1 MQEQILAALRRGDA
15 DEALALAQALL
26 EAEPQA
32 SGTHRLLAM
41 VLHARGDRDA
51 ALAAVETAIGIDP
64 EDAQAH
70 FQRGVILGGARDLA
84 AAGDA
89 LDEAIRLDPNQFGA
103 YILQAQFALGRGDL
117 DEAARLATLANRL
130 QPGHPWL
137 GAVQGMVA
145 LGRGRADE
153 ALATLSQA
161 AGQAPDDPQ
170 VLLPLALAYNAR
182 GHHAFAEQ
190 ALRKLVEHH
199 GGALPWRL
207 MLAETLAR
215 QGRAAEGLET
225 LAPALEDT
233 DAIAPA
239 VSRLAGEL
247 ALSAGRPGEALPW
260 LRRSLAAMPHDA
272 RALATAVAAW
282 QRLGDREDAR
292 DTLEG
297 VLAGGSRSAAPWR
310 ARLAFASDMVDAGE
324 VAARWALAM
333 PEATDP
339 LEARMDI
346 ALRTGEDDQAL
357 ALAKELAAK
366 VPGSSAAHSVIVQ
379 VLQRRDP
386 EQAIA
391 HVAGLLEEAGDDAS
405 RDTLGAWLALLED
418 GAGHAARAV
427 ARWESLGAKRIPSML
442 PLPPASPPPGETPA
456 GALPEAASPAGAG
469 RIETVFLWG
478 PPGSCVENV
487 ASMLSAVKGF
497 RTDRMIPA
505 APNDVFQRFDSIL
518 KLSTGELDPAQA
530 AADWR
535 ATLRTRG
542 ADGTHVIEWLVWWDN
557 ALLRVLRGHVPD
569 GALLFAVR
577 DPRDMLL
584 QWAAFG
590 SPMQLAMPSMLEAA
604 RWLAQRLAQVSEA
617 ASLYRVAL
625 LRLDGIESDEAG
637 LAAALSQAMGVQ
649 IAVAGRPLS
658 RMHFASGHW
667 RRYADVLAEPFA
679 LLAPAAKA
687 LGYPED

>member
-84 AAGDA
+84 AAADA

-190 ALRKLVEHH
+190 ALRKLVDGH
-199 GGALPWRL
+199 GGPLPWRML
-207 MLAETLAR
+207 LAETLAR
-215 QGRAAEGLET
+215 QGRAGEGLDA
-225 LAPALEDT
+225 LAPALAEPGQ
-233 DAIAPA
+233 APVA
-239 VSRLAGEL
+239 AQRLAGEL
-247 ALSAGRPGEALPW
+247 ELAAGRPAQALAW
-260 LRRSLAAMPHDA
+260 LQRVLAAQPHDA
-272 RALATAVAAW
+272 RTLAAAMASW
-282 QRLGDREDAR
+282 RQLGDRDGARAGLDA
-292 DTLEG
+292 L
-297 VLAGGSRSAAPWR
+297 LAEQPASPALWR
-310 ARLAFASDMVDAGE
+310 ARLTVESGDIAQARDVVE
-324 VAARWALAM
+324 RWTAALPDSR
-333 PEATDP
+333 EAQ
-339 LEARMDI
+339 EARMGV
-346 ALRTGEDDQAL
+346 ALQAGDEDGAL
-357 ALAKELAAK
+357 ALARELAART
-366 VPGSSAAHSVIVQ
+366 PDSAAAHSVIVQ

-386 EQAIA
+386 AGAVA
-391 HVAGLLEEAGDDAS
+391 HVAALLEAATDAS
-405 RDTLGAWLALLED
+405 ARDALSGWLALLED
-418 GAGHAARAV
+418 GAGRYADAAM
-427 ARWESLGAKRIPSML
+427 RWETLGAQRAHGLL
-442 PLPPASPPPGETPA
+442 PLHASSPLAGEPGAAPWPVAEQA
-456 GALPEAASPAGAG
+456 EGAIDTL
-469 RIETVFLWG
+469 FLWG

-487 ASMLSAVKGF
+487 ATILSGVRGF
-497 RTDRMIPA
+497 RSDRFTQS
-505 APNDVFQRFDSIL
+505 APSDVFQRFGSVARLWSGD
-518 KLSTGELDPAQA
+518 LDPAQA

-535 ATLRTRG
+535 TTLQARG
-542 ADGTHVIEWLVWWDN
+542 AEGTHAIEWLVWWDN
-557 ALLRVLRGHVPD
+557 ALLRVLRPEVPA
-569 GALLFAVR
+569 GALLFVVR

-590 SPMQLAMPSMLEAA
+590 SPMQLAMPSMREAA
-604 RWLAQRLAQVSEA
+604 HWLGRCLAHAIEA
-617 ASLYRVAL
+617 AGLYRVAL

-637 LAAALSQAMGVQ
+637 LAASVSQATGIQLVP
-649 IAVAGRPLS
+649 AGRPLS
-658 RMHFASGHW
+658 RMHFAPGHW
-667 RRYADVLAEPFA
+667 RHYADVLAEPFA